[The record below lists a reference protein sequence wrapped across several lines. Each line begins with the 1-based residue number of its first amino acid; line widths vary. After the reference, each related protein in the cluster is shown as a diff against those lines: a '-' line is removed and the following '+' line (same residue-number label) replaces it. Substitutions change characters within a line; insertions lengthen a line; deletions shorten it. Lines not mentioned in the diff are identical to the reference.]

1 MGPLSRI
8 TSLLKGDKCVF
19 MRAERRG
26 NDHIFVSSPDLPGFS
41 VMLRPQDLESM
52 TALSGA
58 LEAPLVSFIEAEWR
72 AANSHAKHVHM
83 RGIYRYS
90 DSKIAAG
97 YCAA

>member
-8 TSLLKGDKCVF
+8 TSMLKGDKCVL

-26 NDHIFVSSPDLPGFS
+26 NGYIFVSSPDLPGFS
-41 VMLRPQDLESM
+41 VMLRPQDLGSV

-58 LEAPLVSFIEAEWR
+58 IEAPLVSFIEAEWK
-72 AANSHAKHVHM
+72 AANSHSKRVHM

-90 DSKIAAG
+90 DSKIAAE